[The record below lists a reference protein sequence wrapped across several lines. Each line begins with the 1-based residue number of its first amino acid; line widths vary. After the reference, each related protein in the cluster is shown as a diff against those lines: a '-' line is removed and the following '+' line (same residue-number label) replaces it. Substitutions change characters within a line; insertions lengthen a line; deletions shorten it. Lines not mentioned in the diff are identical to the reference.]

1 MDKAEYSKKYEELT
15 SKIGELQRERT
26 ALRNSYAIEAL
37 EKNGYHIGDR
47 IKDRYGVEYEIT
59 KAEPVGSSLW
69 LSGKKIK
76 KDGTPSE
83 RETNIYSMPD
93 LKLL

>member
-1 MDKAEYSKKYEELT
+1 MDKAEYLKKYQELT
-15 SKIGELQRERT
+15 LKINELQGKRT

-47 IKDRYGVEYEIT
+47 IKDCHGFEYEIT

-83 RETNIYSMPD
+83 RETNIYSIIN